1 MPLHDD
7 RSAKRTAA
15 GKRFGLIFAGLLAFS
30 GVFGTAALQPARAAD
45 KITVVMSSYG
55 FLYLPVL
62 TAKELGY
69 YDKEG
74 IDVTVTATSGG
85 SKALAAVTGGGA
97 NIYVGAPSSALHARE
112 HGAPVTVFGAVMTQ
126 YSSNIAI
133 RRDWAKKFGITEK
146 SSYKDKLKALKG
158 ITIGITSAGSGTDQL
173 VRFLAKQ
180 AGLRPDR
187 DMTITAL
194 GSGQAMLAAF
204 SQNRIQGFSHS
215 APDAEEAAANHD
227 GILLFNFSKGEVK
240 PLDGFLYVAA
250 IAREDWLKAH
260 PDLAVRFL
268 RATQHALDTLHDP
281 KGTVKAMNAV
291 HAKYQNRTDMT
302 FYKYVWNNT
311 TGAFPKTVALTGAAM
326 QRVADFANE
335 FEKKKLKPDTLA
347 KSWTDTYAAKA
358 LSSAK

>member
-1 MPLHDD
+1 MRMHDD

-15 GKRFGLIFAGLLAFS
+15 GKRLGLVFAGLMAFS
-30 GVFGTAALQPARAAD
+30 GVFGAASLQPAQAAD
-45 KITVVMSSYG
+45 KISVVMSSYG
-55 FLYLPVL
+55 FLYLPIL

-69 YDKEG
+69 FDKEG
-74 IDVTVTATSGG
+74 IDVTVTATAGG

-97 NIYVGAPSSALHARE
+97 TIYVGAPSSALHARE
-112 HGAPVTVFGAVMTQ
+112 HGAPVSVFGAVMTQ
-126 YSSNIAI
+126 YSSNIAV

-215 APDAEEAAANHD
+215 APDAEEAAKNHD
-227 GILLFNFSKGEVK
+227 GVLLFNFSAGEVK

-250 IAREDWLKAH
+250 IAREDWLKGH

-268 RATQHALDTLHDP
+268 RAVQQSLDTIHDP
-281 KGTVKAMNAV
+281 KGTLKAMNAV
-291 HAKYQNRTDMT
+291 HDKYQNRTEIG
-302 FYKYVWNNT
+302 FYKYVWENT
-311 TGAFPKTVALTGAAM
+311 TSAFPKTVELTPAAM

-335 FEKKKLKPDTLA
+335 FEKKPLKPDTLA
-347 KSWTDTYAAKA
+347 KSWTNEYAAKA
-358 LSSAK
+358 LAKK